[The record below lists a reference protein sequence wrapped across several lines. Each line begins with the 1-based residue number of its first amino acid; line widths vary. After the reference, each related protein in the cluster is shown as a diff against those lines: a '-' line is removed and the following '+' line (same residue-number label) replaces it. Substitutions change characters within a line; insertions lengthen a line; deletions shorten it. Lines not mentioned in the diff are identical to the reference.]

1 MKHVRTAKVVT
12 LEDHAV
18 TVSLRE
24 LAELLVADDP
34 SEHVDID
41 PRRLSIQVVVDDSN
55 AEGRRTPFPASVLL
69 DLIRANNAEI
79 PEDAE
84 VVLAVRWR
92 KEVEPNH
99 PSQSAAVMAAP
110 GGAGGMGMIQAAA
123 AAVGADPNLA
133 AFCQGCGAVPVFQ
146 GPTPDCHDPGG
157 CGAVRQRYGQM
168 PIPVSQPPQQGPWM
182 TPGQA
187 PMMVPQAAPPA
198 NPAAALRIPK
208 GKAYNPQTGEVAFL
222 DRDGQP
228 YGKGDYVKDR
238 ISMRDI

>member
-1 MKHVRTAKVVT
+1 MSADPMKHVRTAKVVT

-24 LAELLVADDP
+24 LAELLVADNP
-34 SEHVDID
+34 GEHVDID
-41 PRRLSIQVVVDDSN
+41 ARRLSIQVVVGSDDPD
-55 AEGRRTPFPASVLL
+55 GQRTPFPASALL
-69 DLIRANNAEI
+69 DLIRSGNGEI

-92 KEVEPNH
+92 KEVDVGSAPQ
-99 PSQSAAVMAAP
+99 PSGAVMAMP
-110 GGAGGMGMIQAAA
+110 GVGMAQAA
-123 AAVGADPNLA
+123 AAVGADPSLA
-133 AFCQGCGAVPVFQ
+133 TVCTTCGGVPVFQ
-146 GPTPDCHDPGG
+146 GPTPDCHDPVG
-157 CGAVRQRYGQM
+157 CGAVRQRYGAM
-168 PIPVSQPPQQGPWM
+168 PIPVSQPPQQQGPW
-182 TPGQA
+182 
-187 PMMVPQAAPPA
+187 VPQQPTPPPS

-208 GKAYNPQTGEVAFL
+208 GRAYNPQTGEVAFL